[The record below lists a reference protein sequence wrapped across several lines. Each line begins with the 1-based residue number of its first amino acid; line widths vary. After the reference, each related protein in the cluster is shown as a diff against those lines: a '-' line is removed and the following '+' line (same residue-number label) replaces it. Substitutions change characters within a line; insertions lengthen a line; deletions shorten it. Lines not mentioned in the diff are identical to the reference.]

1 MGRRGWNQI
10 LPAERDKVFE
20 VVLLLPEWSSREVSC
35 YVRDS
40 CRFTV
45 SGALVYR
52 IFKAGGLI
60 REVQPKSVS
69 DESEYRIQTIRS
81 NQQWQTDATS
91 LLVKNW
97 GWHGSGIQNSWL
109 HSFVEDVVKL
119 R

>member
-1 MGRRGWNQI
+1 M
-10 LPAERDKVFE
+10 
-20 VVLLLPEWSSREVSC
+20 VLLLPEWSSREVSC
-35 YVRDS
+35 YVTDS

-52 IFKAGGLI
+52 ILKAGGLI
-60 REVQPKSVS
+60 REVQPKSVP

-97 GWHGSGIQNSWL
+97 ASSYPPQTNGRLIAIITLARNASI
-109 HSFVEDVVKL
+109 
-119 R
+119 